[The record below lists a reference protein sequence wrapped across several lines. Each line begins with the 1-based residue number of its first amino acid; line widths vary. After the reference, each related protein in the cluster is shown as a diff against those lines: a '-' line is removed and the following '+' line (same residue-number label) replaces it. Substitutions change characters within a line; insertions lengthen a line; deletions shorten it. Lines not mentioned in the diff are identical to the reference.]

1 MIESMDKTFGD
12 VMSVDKYL
20 LHNSGCEGVFVI
32 RERTKS
38 KIMLLDLNGQLLYIV
53 AAPYGCGPNF
63 IQIRSLPPVDLPLP
77 EDGWVFENGVLVVPE
92 IAELNVRAAKKYDS
106 NAYIALKNFPGHMK
120 NVISRRLRQPDCEF
134 LNELKEPLKNLS
146 LSIKEHRLE
155 TVDLPVIDVTGHGNR
170 SFPAGDAALCG
181 MLLTARCFALGGR
194 FKEVWAQRLTIEV
207 RRFLH
212 RASNMGRNWLEYA
225 ISGRMTELQ
234 QKFFKEMIRDIENID
249 ESLVKIVSEDELI
262 NGRAFLA
269 GVEVTLDLIK
279 NGFFNG

>member
-1 MIESMDKTFGD
+1 MNKTFGD

-32 RERTKS
+32 RGRSKN
-38 KIMLLDLNGQLLYIV
+38 KIMLLDLNGQIINLV

-63 IQIRSLPPVDLPLP
+63 IQVRSLPPEDVPLP
-77 EDGWVFENGVLVVPE
+77 EDGWVFEKGVLTVPDV
-92 IAELNVRAAKKYDS
+92 IQLNLNSAQKFDS

-120 NVISRRLRQPDCEF
+120 NVIGRRLRQPDCAF
-134 LNELKEPLKNLS
+134 LGELKEPLKNLS

-155 TVDLPVIDVTGHGNR
+155 NVDLPVIDVTGHGNR

-212 RASNMGRNWLEYA
+212 RASNIGRNWLEYA

-249 ESLVKIVSEDELI
+249 ESFVQIVSEDELI

-269 GVEVTLDLIK
+269 GVEVTLELIK
-279 NGFFNG
+279 NGFFNS